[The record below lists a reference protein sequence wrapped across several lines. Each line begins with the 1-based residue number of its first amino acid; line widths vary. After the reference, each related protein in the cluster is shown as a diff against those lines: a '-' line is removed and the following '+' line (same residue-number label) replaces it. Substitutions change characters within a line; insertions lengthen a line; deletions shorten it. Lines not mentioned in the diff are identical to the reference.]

1 MHVTPV
7 LLIILDGFGY
17 REACD
22 HNAICQARKPHWN
35 FCWNTYPHT
44 TIDASEKWV
53 GLPTAQMGN
62 SEVGHLNIGSGR
74 IVYQDYTRIEAAIES
89 GEFFA
94 NAVLQKAVSTARD
107 NHSALHILGLL
118 SPGGVHSHES
128 QILTMVDMAAK
139 AGVTDICVHAFLDGR
154 DTPPKS
160 AAASLELLQ
169 NKCAQLKAGRIAS
182 VVGRYYAMDRDKR
195 WERVQSAYDLITQG
209 NAPYQAP
216 DALTALTQAY
226 ARGESD
232 EFVKATAIVPAGR
245 APASSEQGSRLR
257 DATVRES
264 GAAPSSAGVASVS
277 GVTSPKGA
285 PVPPSDGAPA
295 QMRDGDAVV
304 FMNFRADRARQMTR
318 ALTDPDFKD
327 FRRAHVPK
335 LGYYCTLTSYGED
348 FRLPAAFLPQN
359 IANGLGEYLAQ
370 QGLKQLRIA
379 ETEKYAHVTYFFN
392 GGIETPYPGEERV
405 LVPSPKVATYDLKPE
420 MSAFEVT
427 DKLVAAIN
435 SRKYDAIVC
444 NYANGDM
451 VGHTG
456 NLAAATRAIEV
467 LDECLGRV
475 IKAMQEV
482 GGEVLITAD
491 HGNAETMLDP
501 TTKQAHTAHTLNVV
515 PLLYIGRQAKISA
528 GGALQDVAPTLLR
541 MMGLPQ
547 PPEMTGKPLIDFV

>member
-1 MHVTPV
+1 MSVRPV

-17 REACD
+17 REECD

-35 FCWNTYPHT
+35 FFWNTYPHT
-44 TIDASEKWV
+44 TLDASEKWV
-53 GLPTAQMGN
+53 GLPKAQMGN

-74 IVYQDYTRIEAAIES
+74 VVFQDYTRIEAAIES
-89 GEFFA
+89 RDFFI
-94 NAVLQKAVSTARD
+94 NPVLKKAVATARD
-107 NHSALHILGLL
+107 NQSALHILALL

-128 QILTMVDMAAK
+128 QILALLEMAAE
-139 AGVTDICVHAFLDGR
+139 AGVKDVRVHAFLDGR

-169 NKCAQLKAGRIAS
+169 SKCTQLKSGRIAS

-195 WERVQSAYDLITQG
+195 WERVQQAYDLITQG
-209 NAPYQAP
+209 KAQYQAP
-216 DALTALTQAY
+216 DALSALSQAY

-232 EFVKATAIVPAGR
+232 EFVKATVIMPPA
-245 APASSEQGSRLR
+245 
-257 DATVRES
+257 
-264 GAAPSSAGVASVS
+264 
-277 GVTSPKGA
+277 GA
-285 PVPPSDGAPA
+285 PVR
-295 QMRDGDAVV
+295 MHDGDACV
-304 FMNFRADRARQMTR
+304 FMNFRADRARQLTL
-318 ALTDPDFKD
+318 ALTDPNFTG
-327 FRRAHVPK
+327 FPRGYVPG
-335 LGYYCTLTSYGED
+335 LGYCCTLTSYGED
-348 FRLPAAFLPQN
+348 FKLPAAFLPQN
-359 IANGLGEYLAQ
+359 ISNGFGEYIAR

-420 MSAFEVT
+420 MSAFEVS
-427 DKLVAAIN
+427 DKLVDAIK
-435 SRKYDAIVC
+435 SRKYDAIIC

-475 IKAMQEV
+475 IKAAQEY
-482 GGEVLITAD
+482 GAEVLITAD
-491 HGNAETMLDP
+491 HGNAEMMLDE
-501 TTKQAHTAHTLNVV
+501 TTHQAHTAHTLNVV
-515 PLLYIGRQAKISA
+515 PLLYIGRKANISG
-528 GGALQDVAPTLLR
+528 GGALRDVAPTLLF

-547 PPEMTGKPLIDFV
+547 PPEMTGKPLIDFVQA